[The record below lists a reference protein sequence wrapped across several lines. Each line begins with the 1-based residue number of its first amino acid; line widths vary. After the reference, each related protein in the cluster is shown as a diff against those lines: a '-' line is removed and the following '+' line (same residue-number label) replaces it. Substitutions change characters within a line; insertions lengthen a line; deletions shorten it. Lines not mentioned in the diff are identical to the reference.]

1 MADDIF
7 EAEIRAT
14 LGKNLKRF
22 RAKQK
27 LSQLQLAVK
36 AGLTHNFIN
45 DLENGKKWL
54 SPQTLVKLSKALK
67 LEPYQFLMPE
77 GTIPDQA
84 ATALAERLDD
94 MADAYVTMVKD
105 LKGRYLQDST
115 GED

>member
-22 RAKQK
+22 RAKLK
-27 LSQLQLAVK
+27 LSQLQLALK
-36 AGLTHNFIN
+36 TGLTHNFIN

-54 SPQTLVKLSKALK
+54 SPRTLGKLARVLVA
-67 LEPYQFLMPE
+67 EPHQFFVPE
-77 GTIPDQA
+77 TLPAQA
-84 ATALAERLDD
+84 ATVLMERIDD
-94 MADAYVTMVKD
+94 MADDYLRMVKD
-105 LKGRYLQDST
+105 IKARYLQDST

>member
-1 MADDIF
+1 MVNDIF

-22 RAKQK
+22 RARQK
-27 LSQLQLAVK
+27 ISQLQLAVR

-45 DLENGKKWL
+45 DLESGKKWL
-54 SPQTLVKLSKALK
+54 SPKTLVKLSKALK
-67 LEPYQFLMPE
+67 IEPFQFLMPE

-84 ATALAERLDD
+84 AAALVERLDNMTD
-94 MADAYVTMVKD
+94 DYVTMVKD

>member
-1 MADDIF
+1 MADNIF
-7 EAEIRAT
+7 EAEIKAI

-22 RAKQK
+22 RAKRK

-54 SPQTLVKLSKALK
+54 SPKTLGKLSKVLVM
-67 LEPYQFLMPE
+67 EPYQFFVPE
-77 GTIPDQA
+77 ALLPVQA
-84 ATALAERLDD
+84 ATALIERIDD
-94 MADAYVTMVKD
+94 MTDDYLQMVKD
-105 LKGRYLQDST
+105 IKAHYLQDTT